1 MKQELVICVIKNSKG
16 EFLLNKKSANHLYY
30 PGRWCFFGGKA
41 KSRNLKKEMIREL
54 KEEAGIMLNPKFI
67 FTKDILTKKGK
78 MKIHVFSE
86 KINEIT
92 KVKLGEGA
100 GFAFFQKKELNNL
113 KIGPDV
119 KFMMKYL
126 KLK

>member
-1 MKQELVICVIKNSKG
+1 
-16 EFLLNKKSANHLYY
+16 
-30 PGRWCFFGGKA
+30 
-41 KSRNLKKEMIREL
+41 
-54 KEEAGIMLNPKFI
+54 MLNPKFI
-67 FTKDILTKKGK
+67 FTKDILKKKGK

-100 GFAFFQKKELNNL
+100 GFAFFEKKELNNL